1 LQKPRVAEHSRDAP
15 ADRLK
20 SFPFTHRIRSVRGGL
35 FLLIAAL
42 VVPAFGIV
50 AVLSWEAYRNQQAAV
65 RTELLNT
72 ARAVAGLV
80 DTEIDRARAMLETI
94 AATRAMHEKDWA
106 GLDSMAR
113 RILPDDRRWLVI
125 VDMQGRQIVNSR
137 LPLGSAL
144 PHLELDPTYVATLG
158 AGRDFVSDLVFGPA
172 AQGLVV
178 HIGRPFVDER
188 GELHG
193 ISIVAVPDAWGASL
207 DVRRFAPGGIV
218 TIIDRTG
225 KIIARNPND
234 REFVGRSAT
243 ADMVQVTQRQ
253 AEGVGESVTLEGI
266 PVLTA
271 FAHAKCGWSVL
282 IGTPKARLLA
292 STQRLF
298 FLGLGSALGVAALA
312 VGLAL
317 VIARAVVRS
326 VEGLARDAERL
337 ARGETPAS
345 PESGLAEIHIISR
358 AMQQMA
364 ATRMEAEVQLR
375 EARDRLRDYAEELER
390 KVEDRTASL
399 RDAMAQMEEFSYT
412 VSHDLRGPLR
422 AMNGYANVL
431 LEEHGANLGAE
442 ARDFLRRILRA
453 SERMNQLTTDL
464 LNYSRVARA
473 DLPRERVALEPLL
486 RGILD
491 HYAELAPAA
500 ADITLATP
508 LDDVLGHETSLTQ
521 ALANLLTN
529 AAKFVRPGERPHI
542 TVRTERR
549 GERVRVWVEDEGIG
563 VDVRYQHRLF
573 RMFERAHVDRGYDGT
588 GVGLAIVRKV
598 VEKSGGTCGVES
610 DGRSGSRFWIELPA
624 AADRTG

>member
-1 LQKPRVAEHSRDAP
+1 
-15 ADRLK
+15 
-20 SFPFTHRIRSVRGGL
+20 
-35 FLLIAAL
+35 
-42 VVPAFGIV
+42 
-50 AVLSWEAYRNQQAAV
+50 
-65 RTELLNT
+65 
-72 ARAVAGLV
+72 
-80 DTEIDRARAMLETI
+80 
-94 AATRAMHEKDWA
+94 
-106 GLDSMAR
+106 MAR